1 MLPESTSGPRTLNQ
15 TLQAIMYLFL
25 VDVDRTWVIFLF
37 VQTAIEYV
45 KRQKSRDAQSSH
57 RQNKMHTGFPAFDAS
72 PLVKALSESE
82 SAGFILLNNEWDIVK
97 VALLAIV

>member
-1 MLPESTSGPRTLNQ
+1 M
-15 TLQAIMYLFL
+15 FL
-25 VDVDRTWVIFLF
+25 ADSNNTWVILLFL
-37 VQTAIEYV
+37 QTAIEFV

-97 VALLAIV
+97 VVLLAIF